1 MADGVAPILTHEQE
15 LQLRDDK
22 YDHLNNQFS
31 QLLQAFRIME
41 AQQQNSVPNPPP
53 QPLPPIQPILV
64 PPPPIIIPPRPNLNL
79 PQPPFFSGNPLE
91 LTTFI
96 VKLSQF
102 LLGNFNTFSDDASKL
117 LYAGG
122 LLSGPAQQWYE
133 TLLHPVTHALPLHY
147 TLETFLAELT
157 AFFGGGVTMAS
168 REHSLDNLR
177 QTGTVSD
184 LAIAFQNIINTYTP
198 RWNDSASIY
207 FFSRKLKEA
216 IRFEIAARG
225 NVPTGFQAYIAEAVA
240 VEHNLAAAIKGRPYQ
255 QHQQQHS

>member
-1 MADGVAPILTHEQE
+1 MVDGVAPVLTHEQE

-22 YDHLNNQFS
+22 YDHLNDQFS
-31 QLLQAFRIME
+31 QLLQAFHTLQ
-41 AQQQNSVPNPPP
+41 AQQQNSVPIP
-53 QPLPPIQPILV
+53 PLPPIQPIQPLPA
-64 PPPPIIIPPRPNLNL
+64 PPPPPLNLPPCPNLNL

-91 LTTFI
+91 LNTFI

-102 LLGNFNTFSDDASKL
+102 LLGNFNTFYDDGSKL
-117 LYAGG
+117 LYAGR

-133 TLLHPVTHALPLHY
+133 TYLPPVTHALPPHY
-147 TLETFLAELT
+147 TLKIFLGELT

-198 RWNDSASIY
+198 R
-207 FFSRKLKEA
+207 
-216 IRFEIAARG
+216 
-225 NVPTGFQAYIAEAVA
+225 
-240 VEHNLAAAIKGRPYQ
+240 
-255 QHQQQHS
+255 